1 MRTVSPRAPSKRSPW
16 DEPVLPAEGLDL
28 REALESFESSLI
40 RQALERVG
48 WNKNRAAALLQMNR
62 TTLVEKLKKK
72 GVVQGDEKPDEG

>member
-1 MRTVSPRAPSKRSPW
+1 MRTAPARAPSKRSPW

-28 REALESFESSLI
+28 REAMDTFESSLI

-72 GVVQGDEKPDEG
+72 GLIQGDEKTEDS